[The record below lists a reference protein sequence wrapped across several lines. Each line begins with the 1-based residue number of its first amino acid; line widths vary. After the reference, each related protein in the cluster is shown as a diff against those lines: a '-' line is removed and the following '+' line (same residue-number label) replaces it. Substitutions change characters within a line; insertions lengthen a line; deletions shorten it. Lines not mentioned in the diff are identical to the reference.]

1 MVAHRLSE
9 TARLLAQLVAHH
21 ARGQPGWPT
30 SASAAAPTPSATS
43 PSTPA
48 AQVLAKNDSAPSP
61 WSKLGYMV
69 DGDQVQVLTSPA
81 GFYEQLK
88 TNIRNARRH
97 IVLSALYI
105 GPQEHDLIQTIHD
118 SLAANP
124 STKCTILIDYL
135 RGTRGASSNSV
146 TVLAPLIS
154 AFPDRVNVALYHT
167 PELTGWKKRLIPPRF
182 NETVGLLHFK
192 LFATDDQLIISGAN
206 LSHDYFTNRQDRY
219 MHIADARVARHYARV
234 VEAVADVSFRVRV
247 PEQKNAE
254 GGYELLA
261 PTPYSPVDAP
271 REYKRHAHAR
281 LAPALVVESGSGEV
295 VEKVRDTLIVPAVQA
310 SPLGVY
316 QEQDLMAGV
325 WAGLKQAAD
334 AQREK
339 SDWNVYFTSGYFNMT
354 PLTMNTM
361 LGLNRPVNVLTAS
374 PQANG
379 FFGSKGVSKYIPDA
393 YTWLE
398 SRFLAR
404 VRGTTQPIVLA
415 EYARPGWT
423 FHAKGLWI
431 SPVASRLP
439 WLTVIGSS
447 NFGHRSMHR
456 DVEAQAIVVTTNK
469 RLQEELRDEVDALWA
484 PSKVVEEKEL
494 EARRVHWLTKV
505 VAYATQNMF

>member
-1 MVAHRLSE
+1 MAAHRLSE
-9 TARLLAQLVAHH
+9 TARLLAQLVTHH
-21 ARGQPGWPT
+21 ARGQSGWPT
-30 SASAAAPTPSATS
+30 SASVSAAAPTLSA
-43 PSTPA
+43 PTPA
-48 AQVLAKNDSAPSP
+48 AAAALAKNDAAAPSP

-88 TNIRNARRH
+88 ANIRNARRH

-118 SLAANP
+118 SLLTNP

-146 TVLAPLIS
+146 TALAPLIS
-154 AFPDRVNVALYHT
+154 AFPDRVHIALYHT

-182 NETVGLLHFK
+182 NETIGLLHFK

-219 MHIADARVARHYARV
+219 MQIADARVARHYARV

-247 PEQKNAE
+247 AE
-254 GGYELLA
+254 KKEGEGYELVA

-271 REYKRHAHAR
+271 REYKRHAQAR
-281 LAPALVVESGSGEV
+281 LAPALIVESGEV
-295 VEKVRDTLIVPAVQA
+295 VEKGAKDTLIVPAVQA

-316 QEQDLMAGV
+316 QEHDLMAGV
-325 WAGLKQAAD
+325 WSGLKQAAD
-334 AQREK
+334 AQGEK

-354 PLTMNTM
+354 PATMNTV
-361 LGLNRPVNVLTAS
+361 LGLNRPVHVLTAS

-404 VRGTTQPIVLA
+404 VRGAAQPIVLA

-423 FHAKGLWI
+423 FHPKGLWI
-431 SPVASRLP
+431 SPVTSRLP

-469 RLQEELRDEVDALWA
+469 QLQEKLRDEVNGLWA
-484 PSKVVEEKEL
+484 PSQVVEEKDL
-494 EARRVHWLTKV
+494 EARQVHWLTKV
-505 VAYATQNMF
+505 VAYVTQNMF